1 MMEKNKCQ
9 IVQVMN
15 LYHIQV
21 FKICASCENKRIND
35 RGKRICMKTQKVVE
49 QQDVCSEWEMSKG
62 CQKAGIGG
70 GVVRLKGTKD
80 IIIR

>member
-1 MMEKNKCQ
+1 MKKKTCQ

-21 FKICASCENKRIND
+21 CKICASCENKRIND
-35 RGKRICMKTQKVVE
+35 RGKRVCMKTQKVVG
-49 QQDVCSEWEMSKG
+49 QQDVCPVWEMSKG

-70 GVVRLKGTKD
+70 GVVRLKGTTE

>member
-1 MMEKNKCQ
+1 MKKKTCQ

-21 FKICASCENKRIND
+21 CKICASCENKRVND
-35 RGKRICMKTQKVVE
+35 RGKRICMKTQKVIG
-49 QQDVCSEWEMSKG
+49 QQDVCPEWEMSKG

-70 GVVRLKGTKD
+70 GVVRLKGTKE

>member
-35 RGKRICMKTQKVVE
+35 RGKRICMKTQKVME
-49 QQDVCSEWEMSKG
+49 QRDV
-62 CQKAGIGG
+62 
-70 GVVRLKGTKD
+70 
-80 IIIR
+80 